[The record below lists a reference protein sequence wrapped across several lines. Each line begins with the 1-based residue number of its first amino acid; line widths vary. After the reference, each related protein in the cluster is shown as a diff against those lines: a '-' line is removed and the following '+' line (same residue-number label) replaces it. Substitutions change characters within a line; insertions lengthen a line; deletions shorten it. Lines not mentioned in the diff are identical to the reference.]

1 MTNKSSKKQNLT
13 DMLDNLDAIVEQMES
28 EQLDLEKSLA
38 LFGKGISIIKDCQ
51 TLLTQA
57 EQKVKLLTNDK
68 LKDFK
73 TEE

>member
-13 DMLDNLDAIVEQMES
+13 NMLDNLDAIVEQMES
-28 EQLDLEKSLA
+28 EQLDLEKSLT
-38 LFGKGISIIKDCQ
+38 LFEKGISIIKDCQ

-57 EQKVKLLTNDK
+57 EQKVKLLTNNK
-68 LKDFK
+68 LTDFK